1 MTPLRVHV
9 SQLPGGAHN
18 ADRVVLTPNA
28 AIVLDGAS
36 AFVPVEVDPGT
47 YAEVLG
53 RQIAVELSRD
63 PDITITDAVA
73 AAIRDT
79 VDKLTLHPEASP
91 SSTVTVL
98 RTRPDAADLYVL
110 GDSPIHYGTPDTSH
124 VLTDDRLGDI
134 AAAEREYYV
143 SRLRAGHGYDDDHRA
158 ALVALQQ
165 VQRQA
170 RNQPGGYWI
179 AETNPDAAH
188 HGITRTL
195 APDAITWAVLATDG
209 AADYIDHTGQDWR
222 VIAHQQPEQLSHL
235 LAGIHEWEA
244 VTDPDGRTLPRAK
257 RHDDKTI
264 AAIPNVF

>member
-1 MTPLRVHV
+1 MTRV
-9 SQLPGGAHN
+9 GR
-18 ADRVVLTPNA
+18 ADPVALTPNA

-36 AFVPVEVDPGT
+36 AFVPVEIDHGS
-47 YAEVLG
+47 YADVLG
-53 RQIAVELSRD
+53 RHIAVELNRTA
-63 PDITITDAVA
+63 DITIADAVS

-98 RTRPDAADLYVL
+98 RARPEVADLYVL

-124 VLTDDRLGDI
+124 VLTDDRLGGI
-134 AAAEREYYV
+134 AAAERKHYL
-143 SRLRAGHGYDDDHRA
+143 SRLRVGHGYDDDHRA

-188 HGITRTL
+188 HGITRAL

-209 AADYIDHTGQDWR
+209 AADHIDHTGQAWR
-222 VIAHQQPEQLSHL
+222 ANAHRQPAQLAQL

-257 RHDDKTI
+257 RHDDKAI
-264 AAIPNVF
+264 AAIPNAFEHA